1 MTALRIV
8 GGLLLMASSAGLFG
22 QAGANPGRQATGP
35 ETVIAEVGGHKVT
48 LSDLE
53 QGMADRLFQARQ
65 QYYAAERAALEQYL
79 DDEVLA
85 AEARRQNL
93 SVKELL
99 ERNVDAHVTDPSDDQ
114 LRVYYEGVNTDQPFE
129 AVRDKVLQHIREQRL
144 AKAKAAYV
152 KSLREQAG
160 VLVTFAPP
168 VADVNS
174 GDGPVHGPKN
184 APVRLVEFADF
195 QCPYCQ
201 QVHPEI
207 KKLLE
212 HFGDQVSF
220 SYRDYP
226 LPMHPQAPKAAEAA
240 RCAGAQGKFWEFHD
254 ALFADKKLAPADLK
268 EEARKLSLDTAVFD
282 KCLDSGEQAAAVE
295 KDASKAQHLGV
306 TGTPTFFIN
315 GHQFTGPAKYDTF
328 VDAINKELAVV
339 SGKIGPA
346 AMASSSPASNATVI
360 R

>member
-1 MTALRIV
+1 MTVLRV
-8 GGLLLMASSAGLFG
+8 VWGLLLTASSACLFG
-22 QAGANPGRQATGP
+22 QAAANAGQPSAGP
-35 ETVIAEVGGHKVT
+35 ETVIAEMGGQKVT

-53 QGMADRLFQARQ
+53 HGMADRLFQARL
-65 QYYAAERAALEQYL
+65 QYYSAERAALEQYL

-85 AEARRQNL
+85 AEARRQQL
-93 SVKELL
+93 TVKELL
-99 ERNVDAHVTDPSDDQ
+99 ERNVNAKITDPTEDQ

-129 AVRDKVLQHIREQRL
+129 AVRDKVLQHIRESRI
-144 AKAKAAYV
+144 AKARAAYV

-168 VADVNS
+168 VADVNIAE
-174 GDGPVHGPKN
+174 GPIRGPKN

-201 QVHPEI
+201 QVHADI
-207 KKLLE
+207 QKVLE
-212 HFGDQVSF
+212 HFGDKISF
-220 SYRDYP
+220 SYRDFP

-254 ALFADKKLAPADLK
+254 ALFTDKKLAPADLK

-282 KCLDSGEQAAAVE
+282 KCLDSGEQAASVE

-315 GHQFTGPAKYDTF
+315 GHQFTGPAKYDVF
-328 VDAINKELAVV
+328 RDAIEKELAVV
-339 SGKIGPA
+339 SGKVA
-346 AMASSSPASNATVI
+346 QDAVASSSHASNANVS